1 MSSTTLTDN
10 LYIYSRRWWE
20 AILRTAGDN
29 LGYRHNFTSKGAI
42 SQGRTLLVNWS
53 LLTPSSGHSAPCC
66 LNIKTKNRPCLFR
79 SWLYQH
85 PSCLCDHFQVV
96 VDLLT
101 RLEER
106 GTKQLK
112 DFMGSQRSGRTLVPY
127 RQEHSGYRL
136 PILTRFTILNFSTTE
151 LHSLSVL
158 EGPGAFNTKLGAAFD
173 SLKGHLFFNPRV
185 ALGPSWRTWR
195 HTDGAGRLDSP
206 SASRNSEA
214 QGYSSCVC
222 YISNV
227 ECPALTSLRLL
238 WTR

>member
-1 MSSTTLTDN
+1 M
-10 LYIYSRRWWE
+10 
-20 AILRTAGDN
+20 
-29 LGYRHNFTSKGAI
+29 
-42 SQGRTLLVNWS
+42 
-53 LLTPSSGHSAPCC
+53 TPSSGPCR
-66 LNIKTKNRPCLFR
+66 LNIKTKNWPCLFH

-96 VDLLT
+96 VDLFT
-101 RLEER
+101 RLEGR

-112 DFMGSQRSGRTLVPY
+112 DFIGSQRSGRTLVPY

-158 EGPGAFNTKLGAAFD
+158 EGPGAFNTKLGTAFD
-173 SLKGHLFFNPRV
+173 SLKGHFIFNSRV
-185 ALGPSWRTWR
+185 ALGNWRTWR
-195 HTDGAGRLDSP
+195 HTDGMGRLDSP
-206 SASRNSEA
+206 SASRNFEA
-214 QGYSSCVC
+214 QGYSSYVC

-227 ECPALTSLRLL
+227 EYPALTSLRLL